1 MTDPTDLNT
10 IAKWV
15 SDTYAGQYITISE
28 AAKVVGRSSRTL
40 KRWKAAGKVE
50 APRHFVEI
58 GTNNYKVNLY
68 NTDDLDELRTYVDT
82 VKPGRPRINE
92 PCGA

>member
-40 KRWKAAGKVE
+40 KRWKAAGKV
-50 APRHFVEI
+50 
-58 GTNNYKVNLY
+58 
-68 NTDDLDELRTYVDT
+68 
-82 VKPGRPRINE
+82 
-92 PCGA
+92 